1 MRGIIR
7 KPSAVEKSLS
17 GERGSLITRPSTRTS
32 SAVRSLTPP
41 SPCALMFEL
50 RCVLAQTPA
59 VYLDSARWAQVPVIF
74 VVLSVLA
81 FVRFYFDAGRMW
93 LAWAAAGLRVAATI
107 VTAVSGLAAAAE
119 ITGRVVAVTSGDTMT
134 LAVEGGGSVA
144 VRLSDIGAPQ
154 QSAFYAPSSRQLLE
168 NMVLGKT
175 VRVETSGKGGGKR
188 IVGHVYRGLL
198 DVNLELVTLGA
209 AWFCME
215 YTNDTSYVPYQS
227 EAIRQQRGLWSRTTT
242 FDALVACRANP
253 PVVKS

>member
-1 MRGIIR
+1 MRHTAI
-7 KPSAVEKSLS
+7 L
-17 GERGSLITRPSTRTS
+17 L
-32 SAVRSLTPP
+32 L
-41 SPCALMFEL
+41 
-50 RCVLAQTPA
+50 LAAYP
-59 VYLDSARWAQVPVIF
+59 
-74 VVLSVLA
+74 
-81 FVRFYFDAGRMW
+81 
-93 LAWAAAGLRVAATI
+93 
-107 VTAVSGLAAAAE
+107 LAAAD
-119 ITGRVVAVTSGDTMT
+119 ITGRVVAVPSGDTIT
-134 LAVEGGGSVA
+134 LAPEGGGSVT